1 MLPFVIILFAGFFC
15 ALVSLRRFLARYPS
29 HSQRSWWVRVSI
41 FSIVGILFLVLLIL
55 PLPNKQR
62 LLAIVPAF
70 FLIAVA
76 SRVLRSARTRVRNE
90 APSQSPDVE
99 RMKRLN

>member
-1 MLPFVIILFAGFFC
+1 MLPFLVILAAGLLG
-15 ALVSLRRFLARYPS
+15 ATVSLRRFLARYPEAG
-29 HSQRSWWVRVSI
+29 QRSWWVRVSI
-41 FSIVGILFLVLLIL
+41 FSVVGILFLVLFIL

-76 SRVLRSARTRVRNE
+76 TRVFRAARTRVRNE
-90 APSQSPDVE
+90 AAAQRPDLE

>member
-1 MLPFVIILFAGFFC
+1 MLPFVLILVAGFFC
-15 ALVSLRRFLARYPS
+15 GLVSLRRFLARYPTD
-29 HSQRSWWVRVSI
+29 SQRSWWVRMCI
-41 FSIVGILFLVLLIL
+41 FCFFGLVFLGMLIL

-76 SRVLRSARTRVRNE
+76 SRVFRSGRARMRE
-90 APSQSPDVE
+90 EPEKPPDLNQ
-99 RMKRLN
+99 MKRLN